1 MIEMF
6 INVYLPHFF
15 DWLIE
20 TSIMASILVGLI
32 LCIKVLFRNKLTPRW
47 QYMLWLILIIRLVLP
62 WSPDSSYSIY
72 SVLTY
77 KNDDTFI
84 SSRNPVTSILT
95 KERMHEFKYKEGT
108 KSNTKED
115 TDTPSSALAAE
126 GNKVQTYNYEKQD
139 DKKSSFYTT
148 IIYIWLMGVIL
159 LSVATIIMNRRLLL
173 YIKKQPVITDEKI
186 VKIFE
191 ECKKSMSVQ
200 RDIPLLVAGK
210 VPSPTVFGFIRPKL
224 LLSSVHMNILDE
236 QQLRY
241 IFNHELAHIK
251 RRDVGVNWL
260 MHGLLI
266 LNWFNPILWYAYS
279 CMREDQELACDALAL
294 TCIDAEEQLAY
305 GHTIIS
311 LLEHYSSYYQVP
323 SIANFSKNKR
333 ALKRRILMIKKFQ
346 KKSYRWSAI
355 GAVAVI
361 ALSSVSLLN
370 ARADMP
376 TNPEKQQIEVKNN
389 IKELKTQTDIPIQ
402 QIVEKMIGTKE
413 QADAEFFVSEGEYNT
428 LLTELGVARNLF
440 TKEEFER
447 FIDLE
452 TEAYTLGKKIKLV
465 GSPEKLDSEE
475 QKKYE
480 KNSEEIGPF
489 RQKIYSHFHLTKKEA
504 QEYLDFPI
512 KKPSYEVKGYK
523 LIGEDVQTAMTTE
536 KMNPDIVSQYHN
548 EDSTYVVHQ
557 SAVRN
562 QGENPLNEGV
572 ESNEKITNYELEGTK
587 ISLTESPEN
596 NTEENYKVM
605 KMIVP
610 AKGKNSAYQVII
622 LADNLSKEE
631 LEKIMLSFLK

>member
-1 MIEMF
+1 MIEKI
-6 INVYLPHFF
+6 INIYLPAFF
-15 DWLIE
+15 DWMIE

-47 QYMLWLILIIRLVLP
+47 QYMLWIILIIRLVLP

-77 KNDDTFI
+77 KNDDAFI
-84 SSRNPVTSILT
+84 SSRNPVANFLT
-95 KERMHEFKYKEGT
+95 QERIQELKDIDDT
-108 KSNTKED
+108 KVLTKED
-115 TDTPSSALAAE
+115 TYTSSSTKTVQA
-126 GNKVQTYNYEKQD
+126 NKTQTGMNEKQD
-139 DKKSSFYTT
+139 DKPIPFYT
-148 IIYIWLMGVIL
+148 ICIYIWLTGVIL
-159 LSVATIIMNRRLLL
+159 LSVATFIMNRRLLL

-186 VKIFE
+186 VQIFE
-191 ECKKSMSVQ
+191 KCKQSMSIQ
-200 RDIPLLVAGK
+200 RNIPLFVSGK
-210 VPSPTVFGFIRPKL
+210 VSSPTVFGFIRPKL
-224 LLSSVHMNILDE
+224 LLSTVHMKILDE

-241 IFNHELAHIK
+241 IFHHELAHIK
-251 RRDVGVNWL
+251 RKDVGVNWL

-294 TCIDAEEQLAY
+294 TCIDAEEQIAY

-361 ALSSVSLLN
+361 AVSSVSLLN
-370 ARADMP
+370 ARADKP

-389 IKELKTQTDIPIQ
+389 MKELKTQTDIPIQ

-413 QADAEFFVSEGEYNT
+413 RADAEFFVSEGEYNT
-428 LLTELGVARNLF
+428 LLKEVGLARNLF

-452 TEAYTLGKKIKLV
+452 TEAYTLGKKVKLV

-475 QKKYE
+475 QKKYQ

-489 RQKIYSHFHLTKKEA
+489 RQKITSEFRLTKKEA
-504 QEYLDFPI
+504 QKYVDFPI
-512 KKPSYEVKGYK
+512 KTPSYVVKGFK
-523 LIGEDVQTAMTTE
+523 LTGEGVTTPMTTG
-536 KMNPDIVSQYHN
+536 KMNPDFIYEYQN
-548 EDSTYVVHQ
+548 ESKDNVYIVHQ
-557 SAVRN
+557 SAVTAEGIEFSSN
-562 QGENPLNEGV
+562 VAEN
-572 ESNEKITNYELEGTK
+572 NEKATNYELEGTK
-587 ISLTESPEN
+587 ITLVESLD
-596 NTEENYKVM
+596 TEETYKVM
-605 KMIVP
+605 QMIVP

-622 LADNLSKEE
+622 LAGDLSKEE
-631 LEKIMLSFLK
+631 IEKIMLSFLK

>member
-20 TSIMASILVGLI
+20 TSAMASILVVLI

-47 QYMLWLILIIRLVLP
+47 QYMLWMILIIRLVLP

-77 KNDDTFI
+77 KNDDAFI
-84 SSRNPVTSILT
+84 SSRNPVTSILI
-95 KERMHEFKYKEGT
+95 KGHMQEFEYTEGA

-115 TDTPSSALAAE
+115 IDTPSSELDAE

-139 DKKSSFYTT
+139 DKKVSFYTI
-148 IIYIWLMGVIL
+148 IIYIWLIGVIL

-191 ECKKSMSVQ
+191 ECRKSMSVQ
-200 RDIPLLVAGK
+200 RDVPLLVSGK

-241 IFNHELAHIK
+241 IFHHELAHIK
-251 RRDVGVNWL
+251 RRDVGINWL

-294 TCIDAEEQLAY
+294 TCIDAEEQITY

-311 LLEHYSSYYQVP
+311 LLEHYSGYYHVP

-346 KKSYRWSAI
+346 KNSYRWSAL
-355 GAVAVI
+355 GVVAVI
-361 ALSSVSLLN
+361 AVSSVSLLN
-370 ARADMP
+370 ARADIP

-389 IKELKTQTDIPIQ
+389 MKELKTQPDISIQ

-413 QADAEFFVSEGEYNT
+413 QAEAEFFVSEGEYNT

-440 TKEEFER
+440 TKEEFDR
-447 FIDLE
+447 FITLE
-452 TEAYTLGKKIKLV
+452 TEAHVLGKKIKLV

-480 KNSEEIGPF
+480 ENSEEKGTF

-512 KKPSYEVKGYK
+512 KTPTYVAKGYQ
-523 LIGEDVQTAMTTE
+523 LFGEDVQTPMTTG
-536 KMNPDIVSQYHN
+536 KMNPRIVSGYKN
-548 EDSTYVVHQ
+548 EDSSYHVNQ
-557 SAVRN
+557 SAVDD
-562 QGENPLNEGV
+562 QAENKDIEN
-572 ESNEKITNYELEGTK
+572 NEKITHYELEGTK
-587 ISLTESPEN
+587 INLIESLNTES
-596 NTEENYKVM
+596 NYKVM

-631 LEKIMLSFLK
+631 LEKIMLSFLN

>member
-47 QYMLWLILIIRLVLP
+47 QYMLWIILIIRLVLP

-77 KNDDTFI
+77 KSDDAFI
-84 SSRNPVTSILT
+84 SSQNHVASFLS
-95 KERMHEFKYKEGT
+95 KERMQELKGIDNKKVLT
-108 KSNTKED
+108 QED
-115 TDTPSSALAAE
+115 TYTSSSTQTDQA
-126 GNKVQTYNYEKQD
+126 NKTQTHNNEKQD
-139 DKKSSFYTT
+139 DETISFYTVF
-148 IIYIWLMGVIL
+148 ISIWLSGVIL
-159 LSVATIIMNRRLLL
+159 LSVATFVMNRRLLL

-186 VKIFE
+186 VQIFE
-191 ECKKSMSVQ
+191 KCKQSMSIQ
-200 RDIPLLVAGK
+200 RNIPLFVSGK
-210 VPSPTVFGFIRPKL
+210 VSSPTVFGFIRPKL
-224 LLSSVHMNILDE
+224 LLSTVHMKILDE

-241 IFNHELAHIK
+241 IFHHELAHIK
-251 RRDVGVNWL
+251 RRDVGVNWI

-294 TCIDAEEQLAY
+294 TCIDAEEQIAY

-355 GAVAVI
+355 GAVAII
-361 ALSSVSLLN
+361 AVSSVSLLN
-370 ARADMP
+370 ARADKP

-389 IKELKTQTDIPIQ
+389 MKELKTQTDISIQ

-413 QADAEFFVSEGEYNT
+413 QAEAEFFVSEGEYNT
-428 LLTELGVARNLF
+428 LLTEVGVAQNLF
-440 TKEEFER
+440 TKEEFKR

-452 TEAYTLGKKIKLV
+452 TEAYTLGKKVKLV
-465 GSPEKLDSEE
+465 GSPDKLDPEE

-480 KNSEEIGPF
+480 KNDEEIGPF
-489 RQKIYSHFHLTKKEA
+489 RQKIYSQFNLTKKEA
-504 QEYLDFPI
+504 QEYLDFQI
-512 KKPSYEVKGYK
+512 KKPMYVVKGYK
-523 LIGEDVQTAMTTE
+523 LSGEDVQTPLAIK
-536 KMNPDIVSQYHN
+536 KMNPTIVYEYRN
-548 EDSTYVVHQ
+548 EDSVYMVYQ
-557 SAVRN
+557 SAVRD
-562 QGENPLNEGV
+562 QGEDSLKGIV
-572 ESNEKITNYELEGTK
+572 GTSEKITNYELVGTK
-587 ISLTESPEN
+587 ISLSEN
-596 NTEENYKVM
+596 TKDKFKVM

-610 AKGKNSAYQVII
+610 AKGKNNTYQVTI

-631 LEKIMLSFLK
+631 LEKIMLSCLK

>member
-15 DWLIE
+15 GWLIE

-32 LCIKVLFRNKLTPRW
+32 LCIRVLFGNKLTPRW
-47 QYMLWLILIIRLVLP
+47 QYMLWIILIIRLVLP

-77 KNDDTFI
+77 KNDDAFI
-84 SSRNPVTSILT
+84 SSRNPVTIFLSKEHMQELKGIDDT
-95 KERMHEFKYKEGT
+95 KVP
-108 KSNTKED
+108 TKED
-115 TDTPSSALAAE
+115 TYTSSSTQNDQA
-126 GNKVQTYNYEKQD
+126 NKTQTHNNEKQD
-139 DKKSSFYTT
+139 DETVPFYT
-148 IIYIWLMGVIL
+148 ICIYIWLTGVIL
-159 LSVATIIMNRRLLL
+159 LSFATFIMNRRLLL

-186 VKIFE
+186 VQIFE
-191 ECKKSMSVQ
+191 KCKQSMSVQ
-200 RDIPLLVAGK
+200 RDVPLLVSGK
-210 VPSPTVFGFIRPKL
+210 VSSPTVFGFIWPKL
-224 LLSSVHMNILDE
+224 LLSTVHMKILDE

-241 IFNHELAHIK
+241 IFHHELAHIK

-294 TCIDAEEQLAY
+294 TCIDAEEQIAY

-323 SIANFSKNKR
+323 SLANFSKNKR
-333 ALKRRILMIKKFQ
+333 MLKRRILMIKKFQ
-346 KKSYRWSAI
+346 KKSYRWSAL

-361 ALSSVSLLN
+361 AVSSVSLLN

-389 IKELKTQTDIPIQ
+389 RKELKIQTDISIQ

-413 QADAEFFVSEGEYNT
+413 QAEAEFIVSEGEYNT
-428 LLTELGVARNLF
+428 LLKEVGLARNLF

-452 TEAYTLGKKIKLV
+452 TEAYTLGKKVKLV

-475 QKKYE
+475 QKKYQ

-489 RQKIYSHFHLTKKEA
+489 RQKITSEFRLTKKEA
-504 QEYLDFPI
+504 QKYVDFPI
-512 KKPSYEVKGYK
+512 NAPSYVVKGFK
-523 LIGEDVQTAMTTE
+523 LTGEGVTTPKTTG
-536 KMNPDIVSQYHN
+536 KMNPDFIYEYQNQSKDNVYI
-548 EDSTYVVHQ
+548 VHQ
-557 SAVRN
+557 SAVTD
-562 QGENPLNEGV
+562 EGK
-572 ESNEKITNYELEGTK
+572 EFSNKRAEYNEKVTNYELEGTK
-587 ISLTESPEN
+587 ITLVESLD
-596 NTEENYKVM
+596 TEETYKVM
-605 KMIVP
+605 QMIVP
-610 AKGKNSAYQVII
+610 AKGKNSAYQVLI
-622 LADNLSKEE
+622 LAGDLSKEE
-631 LEKIMLSFLK
+631 TEKIMLSFLK

>member
-1 MIEMF
+1 MIEKF
-6 INVYLPHFF
+6 INIYLPAFF
-15 DWLIE
+15 DWMIE

-47 QYMLWLILIIRLVLP
+47 QYMLWIILIIRLVLP
-62 WSPDSSYSIY
+62 WSPGSSYSIY

-77 KNDDTFI
+77 KNDDAFI
-84 SSRNPVTSILT
+84 SSRNPVANFLT
-95 KERMHEFKYKEGT
+95 QERIQELKDIDDT
-108 KSNTKED
+108 KVLTKED
-115 TDTPSSALAAE
+115 TYTSSSTKTVQA
-126 GNKVQTYNYEKQD
+126 NKTQTGMNEKQD
-139 DKKSSFYTT
+139 DKPIPFYT
-148 IIYIWLMGVIL
+148 ICIYIWLTGVIL
-159 LSVATIIMNRRLLL
+159 LSVATFIMNRRLLL

-186 VKIFE
+186 VQIFE
-191 ECKKSMSVQ
+191 KCKQSMSIQ
-200 RDIPLLVAGK
+200 RNIPLFVSGK
-210 VPSPTVFGFIRPKL
+210 VSSPTVFGFIRPKL
-224 LLSSVHMNILDE
+224 LLSTVHMKILDE

-241 IFNHELAHIK
+241 IFHHELAHIK

-279 CMREDQELACDALAL
+279 CMREDQELACDALTL
-294 TCIDAEEQLAY
+294 TCIDSEEQIAY

-333 ALKRRILMIKKFQ
+333 ALKRRILVIKKFQ

-361 ALSSVSLLN
+361 AVSSVSLLN
-370 ARADMP
+370 ARADKP

-389 IKELKTQTDIPIQ
+389 MKELKTQTDIPIQ

-413 QADAEFFVSEGEYNT
+413 RADAEFFVSEGEYNT
-428 LLTELGVARNLF
+428 LLKEVGLARNLF

-452 TEAYTLGKKIKLV
+452 TEAYTLGKKVKLV

-475 QKKYE
+475 QKKYQ

-489 RQKIYSHFHLTKKEA
+489 RQKITSEFRLTKKEA
-504 QEYLDFPI
+504 QKYVDFPI
-512 KKPSYEVKGYK
+512 KTPSYVVKGVK
-523 LIGEDVQTAMTTE
+523 LTGEGVTTPKTTG
-536 KMNPDIVSQYHN
+536 KMNPDFIYEYQNQSKDNVYI
-548 EDSTYVVHQ
+548 VHQ
-557 SAVRN
+557 SAVTAEGIEFSSN
-562 QGENPLNEGV
+562 VAEN
-572 ESNEKITNYELEGTK
+572 NEKATNYELEGTK
-587 ISLTESPEN
+587 ITLVESLD
-596 NTEENYKVM
+596 TEETYKVM
-605 KMIVP
+605 QMIVP

-622 LADNLSKEE
+622 LAGDLSKEE
-631 LEKIMLSFLK
+631 IEKIMLSFLK

>member
-1 MIEMF
+1 MIEKF
-6 INVYLPHFF
+6 INIYLPAFF
-15 DWLIE
+15 DWTIE
-20 TSIMASILVGLI
+20 TTIMASILVGLI

-47 QYMLWLILIIRLVLP
+47 QYMLWIILIIRLVLP

-77 KNDDTFI
+77 KNDDAFI
-84 SSRNPVTSILT
+84 SRGNPVAKFLT
-95 KERMHEFKYKEGT
+95 KESTQELKGIDNT
-108 KSNTKED
+108 KVHTKED
-115 TDTPSSALAAE
+115 TYTSSSTKTVQA
-126 GNKVQTYNYEKQD
+126 NKTQAGINEKQED
-139 DKKSSFYTT
+139 ETIAFYT
-148 IIYIWLMGVIL
+148 ICMYIWLTGVIL
-159 LSVATIIMNRRLLL
+159 LSVATFIMNRRLLL

-186 VKIFE
+186 VQIFE
-191 ECKKSMSVQ
+191 KCKQSMSIQ
-200 RDIPLLVAGK
+200 RNIPLFVSGK
-210 VPSPTVFGFIRPKL
+210 VSSPTVFGFIRPKL
-224 LLSSVHMNILDE
+224 LLSTVHMKILDE

-241 IFNHELAHIK
+241 IFHHELAHIK

-294 TCIDAEEQLAY
+294 TCIDAEEQIAY

-323 SIANFSKNKR
+323 SMANFSKNKR

-355 GAVAVI
+355 GAVAIIVV
-361 ALSSVSLLN
+361 SSVSLLN
-370 ARADMP
+370 ARADKP
-376 TNPEKQQIEVKNN
+376 TSPEKQQIEVKNN
-389 IKELKTQTDIPIQ
+389 IKELKTQSDIPIQ

-428 LLTELGVARNLF
+428 LLKEVGLARNLF

-452 TEAYTLGKKIKLV
+452 TEAYTLGKKVKLV

-475 QKKYE
+475 QKKYQ

-489 RQKIYSHFHLTKKEA
+489 RQKITSEFRLTKKEA
-504 QEYLDFPI
+504 QKYVDFPI
-512 KKPSYEVKGYK
+512 KTPSYVVKGFK
-523 LIGEDVQTAMTTE
+523 LTGEGVTTPKTTG
-536 KMNPDIVSQYHN
+536 KMNPDFIYEYQN
-548 EDSTYVVHQ
+548 ESKDNVYIVHQ
-557 SAVRN
+557 SAVTAAGIEFSN
-562 QGENPLNEGV
+562 KKADY
-572 ESNEKITNYELEGTK
+572 NEKVTNYELEGTK
-587 ISLTESPEN
+587 ITLVESLD
-596 NTEENYKVM
+596 TEETYKVM
-605 KMIVP
+605 QMIVP

-622 LADNLSKEE
+622 LAGDLSKEE
-631 LEKIMLSFLK
+631 TEKIMLSFLK

>member
-1 MIEMF
+1 MIEKF
-6 INVYLPHFF
+6 INIYLPAFF
-15 DWLIE
+15 DWMIE

-47 QYMLWLILIIRLVLP
+47 QYMLWIILIIRLVLP

-77 KNDDTFI
+77 KNDDAFI
-84 SSRNPVTSILT
+84 SSRNPVAIFLT
-95 KERMHEFKYKEGT
+95 KKRMQESKDINDT
-108 KSNTKED
+108 KVITKED
-115 TDTPSSALAAE
+115 TYTSRSTQTSQA
-126 GNKVQTYNYEKQD
+126 NKTQTGINEKQNEETIP
-139 DKKSSFYTT
+139 FYT
-148 IIYIWLMGVIL
+148 ICIYIWLTGVIL
-159 LSVATIIMNRRLLL
+159 LSVTTFIMNRRLLL

-186 VKIFE
+186 IGTFE
-191 ECKKSMSVQ
+191 KCKQSMSVQ
-200 RDIPLLVAGK
+200 RDIPLLVSGK
-210 VPSPTVFGFIRPKL
+210 VSSPTVFGFIRPKL
-224 LLSSVHMNILDE
+224 LLSTVHMKILNE

-241 IFNHELAHIK
+241 IFHHELAHIK

-294 TCIDAEEQLAY
+294 TCIDSEEQIAY

-311 LLEHYSSYYQVP
+311 LLEHYSGYYQVP
-323 SIANFSKNKR
+323 GVANFSKNKR
-333 ALKRRILMIKKFQ
+333 MLKRRILMIKKFK
-346 KKSYRWSAI
+346 KKSYRWSAL

-361 ALSSVSLLN
+361 AVSSVSLLN
-370 ARADMP
+370 ARADIP

-389 IKELKTQTDIPIQ
+389 MKELKTQPDIPIQ

-413 QADAEFFVSEGEYNT
+413 QAEAEFFVSEGEYNT

-440 TKEEFER
+440 TKEEFDQ
-447 FIDLE
+447 FITLE
-452 TEAYTLGKKIKLV
+452 TEAHILGKKVRLV
-465 GSPEKLDSEE
+465 GNPKKLDSEE

-489 RQKIYSHFHLTKKEA
+489 RQKIYSHFRLTKKEA

-512 KKPSYEVKGYK
+512 KTPTYVVKGYK
-523 LIGEDVQTAMTTE
+523 LTGEDVQTPMTTE
-536 KMNPDIVSQYHN
+536 KMNPDIVSQYQN
-548 EDSTYVVHQ
+548 EDSVYVVHQ
-557 SAVRN
+557 SAVDD
-562 QGENPLNEGV
+562 QGENPLNKDAEN
-572 ESNEKITNYELEGTK
+572 NEKVTNYELEGTK
-587 ISLTESPEN
+587 INLIESLD
-596 NTEENYKVM
+596 TEENYKVM

-631 LEKIMLSFLK
+631 LEKIMLSCLK

>member
-32 LCIKVLFRNKLTPRW
+32 LCIRVLFGNKLTPRW
-47 QYMLWLILIIRLVLP
+47 QYMLWIILIIRLVLP

-77 KNDDTFI
+77 KNDDAFI
-84 SSRNPVTSILT
+84 SSRNPVTIFLSKEHMQELKGIDDT
-95 KERMHEFKYKEGT
+95 KVP
-108 KSNTKED
+108 TKED
-115 TDTPSSALAAE
+115 TYTSSSTQNDQA
-126 GNKVQTYNYEKQD
+126 NKTQTHNNEKQD
-139 DKKSSFYTT
+139 DETVPFYT
-148 IIYIWLMGVIL
+148 ICIYIWLTGVIL
-159 LSVATIIMNRRLLL
+159 LSFATFIMNRRLLL

-186 VKIFE
+186 VQIFE
-191 ECKKSMSVQ
+191 KCKQSMSVQ
-200 RDIPLLVAGK
+200 RDVPLLVSGK
-210 VPSPTVFGFIRPKL
+210 VSSPTVFGFIWPKL
-224 LLSSVHMNILDE
+224 LLSTVHMKILDE

-241 IFNHELAHIK
+241 IFHHELAHIK

-294 TCIDAEEQLAY
+294 TCIDAEEQIAY

-323 SIANFSKNKR
+323 SLANFSKNKR
-333 ALKRRILMIKKFQ
+333 MLKRRILMIKKFQ
-346 KKSYRWSAI
+346 KKSYRWSAL

-361 ALSSVSLLN
+361 AVSSVSLLN

-389 IKELKTQTDIPIQ
+389 RKELKTQTDISIQ

-413 QADAEFFVSEGEYNT
+413 QAEAEFIVSEGEYNT

-447 FIDLE
+447 FIELE
-452 TEAYTLGKKIKLV
+452 TDAYTLGKKVKLV
-465 GSPEKLDSEE
+465 GNPEKLNAEE

-480 KNSEEIGPF
+480 KNVEEIGPF
-489 RQKIYSHFHLTKKEA
+489 RQKIYSHFRLSKKEA
-504 QEYLDFPI
+504 QKYLDFPI
-512 KKPSYEVKGYK
+512 KTPTYVVKGYK
-523 LIGEDVQTAMTTE
+523 LTGEDVQTPMTTE
-536 KMNPDIVSQYHN
+536 KIYPDIVSQYQN
-548 EDSTYVVHQ
+548 EDSVYVVHQ
-557 SAVRN
+557 SAVRD
-562 QGENPLNEGV
+562 QGKNSLNEGV
-572 ESNEKITNYELEGTK
+572 ENNEKITNYELEGTK

-596 NTEENYKVM
+596 NTKYNMKVM

-610 AKGKNSAYQVII
+610 AKGKNSAYQVLI
-622 LADNLSKEE
+622 LTDSLSKEE

>member
-32 LCIKVLFRNKLTPRW
+32 LCIRVLFRNKLTPRW
-47 QYMLWLILIIRLVLP
+47 QYMLWIILIIRLVLP
-62 WSPDSSYSIY
+62 WSPESSYSIY

-77 KNDDTFI
+77 KNDDAFI
-84 SSRNPVTSILT
+84 SSRNPVTIFLSKEHMQELKGIDDT
-95 KERMHEFKYKEGT
+95 KVP
-108 KSNTKED
+108 TKED
-115 TDTPSSALAAE
+115 TYTSSSTQNDQA
-126 GNKVQTYNYEKQD
+126 NKTQTHNNEKQD
-139 DKKSSFYTT
+139 DETVPFYT
-148 IIYIWLMGVIL
+148 ICIYIWLTGVIL
-159 LSVATIIMNRRLLL
+159 LSFATFIMNRRLLL
-173 YIKKQPVITDEKI
+173 YIKKQSVITDEKI
-186 VKIFE
+186 VQIFE
-191 ECKKSMSVQ
+191 KCKQSMSVQ
-200 RDIPLLVAGK
+200 RDVPLLVSGK
-210 VPSPTVFGFIRPKL
+210 VSSPTVFGFIRPKL
-224 LLSSVHMNILDE
+224 LLSTVHMKILDE

-241 IFNHELAHIK
+241 IFHHELAHIK

-294 TCIDAEEQLAY
+294 TCINSKEQIAY

-311 LLEHYSSYYQVP
+311 LLEHYSGYYQVP
-323 SIANFSKNKR
+323 SVANFSKNKR
-333 ALKRRILMIKKFQ
+333 MLKRRILMIKKFQ
-346 KKSYRWSAI
+346 KKSYRWSAL

-361 ALSSVSLLN
+361 AVSSVSLLN

-389 IKELKTQTDIPIQ
+389 RKELKTQTDISIQ

-413 QADAEFFVSEGEYNT
+413 QAEAEFIVSEGEYNT

-447 FIDLE
+447 FINLE
-452 TEAYTLGKKIKLV
+452 TESQILYKKVKLA
-465 GSPEKLDSEE
+465 GSPEKLDPEE
-475 QKKYE
+475 RKKYE
-480 KNSEEIGPF
+480 ENSEEIGPL
-489 RQKIYSHFHLTKKEA
+489 RQKIYSSFKLTKKQA

-512 KKPSYEVKGYK
+512 KTPTYVVKGYK
-523 LIGEDVQTAMTTE
+523 FAGEDVQTPMTNG
-536 KMNPDIVSQYHN
+536 KKNPVIVSEYHS
-548 EDSTYVVHQ
+548 EDSVYVVHQ

-562 QGENPLNEGV
+562 HGENPLNAGV
-572 ESNEKITNYELEGTK
+572 ENNEKITNYELEGTK
-587 ISLTESPEN
+587 IILTESPEN
-596 NTEENYKVM
+596 NTKYNLKTME
-605 KMIVP
+605 MIVP
-610 AKGKNSAYQVII
+610 AKGKNSAYQVTI

-631 LEKIMLSFLK
+631 LEKIMLSFVK

>member
-32 LCIKVLFRNKLTPRW
+32 LCIRVLFGNKLTPRW
-47 QYMLWLILIIRLVLP
+47 QYMLWIILIIRLVLP

-77 KNDDTFI
+77 KNDDAFI
-84 SSRNPVTSILT
+84 SSRNPVTIFLSKEHMQELKGIDDT
-95 KERMHEFKYKEGT
+95 KVP
-108 KSNTKED
+108 TKED
-115 TDTPSSALAAE
+115 TYTSSSTQNDQA
-126 GNKVQTYNYEKQD
+126 NKTQTHNNEKQD
-139 DKKSSFYTT
+139 DETVPFYT
-148 IIYIWLMGVIL
+148 ICIYIWLTGVIL
-159 LSVATIIMNRRLLL
+159 LSFATFIMNRRLLL

-186 VKIFE
+186 VQIFE
-191 ECKKSMSVQ
+191 KCKQSMSVQ
-200 RDIPLLVAGK
+200 RDVPLLVSGK
-210 VPSPTVFGFIRPKL
+210 VSSPTVFGFIWPKL
-224 LLSSVHMNILDE
+224 LLSTVHMKILDE

-241 IFNHELAHIK
+241 IFHHELAHIK

-294 TCIDAEEQLAY
+294 TCIDSEEQIAY

-323 SIANFSKNKR
+323 SLANFSKNKR
-333 ALKRRILMIKKFQ
+333 MLKRRILMIKKFQ
-346 KKSYRWSAI
+346 KKSYRWSAL

-361 ALSSVSLLN
+361 AVSSVSLLN

-389 IKELKTQTDIPIQ
+389 RKELKTQTDISIQ

-413 QADAEFFVSEGEYNT
+413 QAEAEFIVSEGEYNT

-447 FIDLE
+447 FIELE
-452 TEAYTLGKKIKLV
+452 TDAYTLGKKVKLV
-465 GSPEKLDSEE
+465 GNPEKLNAEE

-480 KNSEEIGPF
+480 KNVEEIGPF
-489 RQKIYSHFHLTKKEA
+489 RQKIYSHFRLSKKEA
-504 QEYLDFPI
+504 QKYLDFPI
-512 KKPSYEVKGYK
+512 KTPTYVVKGYK
-523 LIGEDVQTAMTTE
+523 LTGEDVQTPMTTE
-536 KMNPDIVSQYHN
+536 KIYPDIVSQYQN
-548 EDSTYVVHQ
+548 EDSVYVVHQ
-557 SAVRN
+557 SAVRD
-562 QGENPLNEGV
+562 QGKNSLNEGV
-572 ESNEKITNYELEGTK
+572 ENNEKITNYELEGTK

-596 NTEENYKVM
+596 NTKYNMKVM

-610 AKGKNSAYQVII
+610 AKGKNSAYQVLI
-622 LADNLSKEE
+622 LTDSLSKEE